1 MGDYPTQEYV
11 KGLMAAGKWPAKEG
25 EVLDIRSLSDKE
37 IKVLEMYNQEE
48 IIKQLR
54 LLNDKLAPAKTG
66 KAKKPKSVQG
76 DPIKPDGVV
85 NGDEPP
91 DDSGSSE
98 KQ

>member
-1 MGDYPTQEYV
+1 MGEYPTQEYV
-11 KGLMAAGKWPAKEG
+11 RGLMAAGKWPAKEG

-54 LLNDKLAPAKTG
+54 LLNEKLAPAKTG
-66 KAKKPKSVQG
+66 KTKKPKSIQG
-76 DPIKPDGVV
+76 DPIKPDEVV

-91 DDSGSSE
+91 DESGSSE
-98 KQ
+98 K